1 MYDLAAQECIPEL
14 FAISVHGPVVSYG
27 LVTTVNGRW
36 QFSKNLTYIYSLISR
51 PLLLPSV
58 VPEES

>member
-1 MYDLAAQECIPEL
+1 MYDLAAQGCIPEL
-14 FAISVHGPVVSYG
+14 FAICFPGPVVSYS
-27 LVTTVNGRW
+27 LVMTVSGGW
-36 QFSKNLTYIYSLISR
+36 QFSKNLTQIYSLVSA